1 MSEILS
7 DYYQQT
13 SPLISIWWRPRQTI
27 KRVADRPRYLVL
39 PLATLGGAASA
50 AILLTGYGADSEV
63 VGWRTLL
70 TCVVGG
76 VIFAFFNLYV
86 LAVLTGW
93 IGRKMGGAASNV
105 AVRAVFAWGMLPNI
119 LGFAVV
125 LAVATG

>member
-1 MSEILS
+1 
-7 DYYQQT
+7 
-13 SPLISIWWRPRQTI
+13 
-27 KRVADRPRYLVL
+27 
-39 PLATLGGAASA
+39 
-50 AILLTGYGADSEV
+50 
-63 VGWRTLL
+63 
-70 TCVVGG
+70 VGG